1 MVNALIL
8 KQNEIQD
15 EVSFVIHIEWLS
27 NNLPN
32 RKDNFGLPGIFL
44 PIFLCFRCYFLSH
57 ILMIFFICYSK
68 YYVNIYGSLR
78 KS

>member
-32 RKDNFGLPGIFL
+32 RKDNFGLPGWFL
-44 PIFLCFRCYFLSH
+44 LANGKGR
-57 ILMIFFICYSK
+57 
-68 YYVNIYGSLR
+68 
-78 KS
+78 